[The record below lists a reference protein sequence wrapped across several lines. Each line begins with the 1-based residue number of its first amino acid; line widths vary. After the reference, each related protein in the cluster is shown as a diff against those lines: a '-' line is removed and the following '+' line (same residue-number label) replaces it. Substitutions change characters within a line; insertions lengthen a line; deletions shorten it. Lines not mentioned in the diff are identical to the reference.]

1 MEIRTYTG
9 TDSEGM
15 IDLWKCAGL
24 VHPANDPHR
33 DIDRKMSD
41 SPWEFLVAVDNGEI
55 VGSVMVGYEGHR
67 GWINHLA
74 CHPDRRRTG
83 IAAELMTAARQP
95 IPRGIHVVASF
106 TGVRGTLRLTF
117 PTGG

>member
-55 VGSVMVGYEGHR
+55 GPAQLHVTSALTDSHESGVTSASIASAPLTSGSGGFTQRVGR
-67 GWINHLA
+67 W
-74 CHPDRRRTG
+74 
-83 IAAELMTAARQP
+83 
-95 IPRGIHVVASF
+95 
-106 TGVRGTLRLTF
+106 
-117 PTGG
+117 